1 MRQHLLAKKTAFII
15 ALAIAVI
22 SNTAIYTP
30 DTGLGS
36 GRFIAGK
43 NPTNTITANIN
54 GVSVDRERALI
65 MFLKKYNS
73 PLIDQAPAFI
83 EIADKYNLDWRL
95 LPAIAGMEST
105 FGRFLIEQTHNP
117 FGWGGGYIYFDSYEE
132 GIETVGRELARRFKE
147 HTSPEEIGPTYT
159 PPNYAN
165 WIKGVNFFMHELADI
180 KPVTPPI
187 FPDPL
192 TFNSLKYFPT
202 PIL

>member
-30 DTGLGS
+30 NTGLGS

-165 WIKGVNFFMHELADI
+165 WIKGVNFFMHELAST

-192 TFNSLKYFPT
+192 TFNSLKYFPA